1 MDAPQESADLAILP
15 EDVASSLSCGNLA
28 LWRDKDYVL
37 TCSDRDI
44 DTDLFCPGDFTS
56 PLHPGFPLLGNYFF
70 PIVDLIPPPFCGT
83 GLSISTEFLLTEEE
97 KSSFFCNTAYV

>member
-1 MDAPQESADLAILP
+1 MDAPQGSADFAILP

-44 DTDLFCPGDFTS
+44 DTDLFCPGDLTS

-70 PIVDLIPPPFCGT
+70 PIVDLIPPLPA
-83 GLSISTEFLLTEEE
+83 GLDCRYRPNF
-97 KSSFFCNTAYV
+97 Y

>member
-1 MDAPQESADLAILP
+1 MLADRKPFPRKRGFTEGLFKDSISFFPMDAPQGSADLAILP

-44 DTDLFCPGDFTS
+44 DTDLFCPGDLTS
-56 PLHPGFPLLGNYFF
+56 PLHPGFPLLGNYF
-70 PIVDLIPPPFCGT
+70 
-83 GLSISTEFLLTEEE
+83 
-97 KSSFFCNTAYV
+97 

>member
-1 MDAPQESADLAILP
+1 MDAPQGSADLAILP

-44 DTDLFCPGDFTS
+44 DTDLFCPGDLTS
-56 PLHPGFPLLGNYFF
+56 PLHPGFPLLGNDFF
-70 PIVDLIPPPFCGT
+70 PIVDLIPPLPA
-83 GLSISTEFLLTEEE
+83 GLDCRYRPNL
-97 KSSFFCNTAYV
+97 Y